1 MIYNPI
7 VMSLET
13 MLTDFSEQHQTR
25 VAIKSASLQPILNL
39 YAVSLFDTDNIITE
53 KAGSVSVLIPKVATH
68 LLQAGGKRVRALLLL
83 ASADLALQ
91 FQNEN
96 QDRLPEQVLN
106 LAAAVELIH
115 TATLL
120 HDDVVDNSVMRR
132 GRQTANQIWDNKL
145 PILVGD
151 YLFSRSFELMVQS
164 ESLAVLEILSQTSAI
179 LAEGEVLQLQHEGNP
194 DLDQEVYRQ
203 IIDAKTA
210 SLFSA
215 ACRAG
220 AELSCDDRALIDDLA
235 EFGRHFGLSFQMVD
249 DIMDY
254 HSDEHEMGKI
264 KGDDLREGKVTL
276 PFILLKQRLGDEGQN
291 WLGQLIRNA
300 KQTSEIAP
308 KDFAKLTDL
317 LSAHQIFES
326 ARQIAFD
333 EIEQAQAILQ
343 NLKSRA
349 AQSPN
354 ADKIN
359 DILAALNA
367 TLQFSAYRIY

>member
-1 MIYNPI
+1 
-7 VMSLET
+7 MSSET

-25 VAIKSASLQPILNL
+25 TASKGASLQPILSL
-39 YAVSLFDTDNIITE
+39 YAKSLIETDNIITE

-91 FQNEN
+91 FQLKN
-96 QDRLPEQVLN
+96 QDRLPEQVLPEQVLN

-164 ESLAVLEILSQTSAI
+164 GSLAVLEILSQTSAI

-194 DLDQEVYRQ
+194 DLDQEIYRQ

-220 AELSCDDRALIDDLA
+220 AELACDDRALIDDLA

-254 HSDEHEMGKI
+254 HSDAGDMGKI

-276 PFILLKQRLGDEGQN
+276 PFILLKQRLANEEQD
-291 WLGQLIRNA
+291 WLEQLIRGA
-300 KQTSEIAP
+300 KQTGEIAP

-317 LSAHQIFES
+317 LSEHQIFES

-333 EIEQAQAILQ
+333 EIEQAEAILQ

-349 AQSPN
+349 TQSPN
-354 ADKIN
+354 VDKIN
-359 DILAALNA
+359 DILAALDA
-367 TLQFSAYRIY
+367 ALQFSAVRIY